1 MSWGRKCLKK
11 EMRDFIP
18 ESNNPN
24 SLSEMLP
31 NELWRKTF
39 MSWIVVLGC
48 NILIYW
54 DFIFFLK
61 KSHKKIRVNY
71 QVLSLP
77 YENCFLCVISI
88 LWL

>member
-54 DFIFFLK
+54 DFIFFF
-61 KSHKKIRVNY
+61 KKIPQKNKSE
-71 QVLSLP
+71 LS
-77 YENCFLCVISI
+77 SAKSA
-88 LWL
+88 LWKLFSMCY